1 MKMLMVLSRFEVH
14 DLENSPIVIILNLA
28 AAAALLI
35 WAVRLVRTSFERAFS
50 SQMRQWLKLTT
61 GNRLTA
67 AMTGVGISIMLQSS
81 TAVALLLASFMP
93 ASAMSVSMGL
103 AIILGADLGSAI
115 VVQILSSRISLL
127 TPLLLL
133 SGVFFFMRTNRRVL
147 RQIGRILI
155 GLSLIFVSL
164 GMISEASAPLA
175 NNAAIKNIFIYLSD
189 DLLTGF
195 VLASFL
201 AWMMHSSIAAV
212 LLFATLA
219 ANGVLPLNAAFAMT
233 LGANLGG
240 SFIAV
245 FLTLKSDINIRKV
258 VLANLLLRGGGALV
272 ALGLIHEFDIINHI
286 YGATSQL
293 KVLNFHLF
301 FNAAVLLAGIIL
313 LTPASGFVAILLP
326 EKQDA
331 EELSMRSVL
340 DLSVQ
345 NEPARAFACVRREL
359 VDIGNRIENML
370 RDAMD
375 LFENYD
381 ENIAERLRAE
391 QRNIA
396 KNAFDLRVYLSGIR
410 SDDPNEDTGTRA
422 FDFAGTAT
430 NLESGADAIGRKI
443 VTLAKRMH
451 HDRTHFSEDGR
462 HELMDFYDKVLRNIQ
477 QGILVLMSEDVET
490 ARELVAQ
497 KEMIRELNQ
506 KLERKHLTRLRQ
518 GLTETIETSAI
529 HIDLLRSL
537 KVLNTGFAMI
547 AYPLLR
553 EHGALLKSRLSKDP
567 LNSM

>member
-1 MKMLMVLSRFEVH
+1 MVLSRFEVH

-195 VLASFL
+195 VLAAFL

-286 YGATSQL
+286 FGATSQL

-326 EKQDA
+326 EKQDT

-359 VDIGNRIENML
+359 VDMGNRIENML

-477 QGILVLMSEDVET
+477 QGILVLMSEDLET

>member
-1 MKMLMVLSRFEVH
+1 MVLSRFEVH
-14 DLENSPIVIILNLA
+14 NLENSPIVIILNLA

-133 SGVFFFMRTNRRVL
+133 SGVFFFMRTNRKVL
-147 RQIGRILI
+147 RQFGRILI

-195 VLASFL
+195 VLAAFL

-272 ALGLIHEFDIINHI
+272 ALGLIHEFEFINHI
-286 YGATSQL
+286 FGATSQL

-301 FNAAVLLAGIIL
+301 FNAAVLLAGITL

-359 VDIGNRIENML
+359 VDMGNRIENML

-391 QRNIA
+391 QRNMA
-396 KNAFDLRVYLSGIR
+396 KIAFDLRVYLSGIR
-410 SDDPNEDTGTRA
+410 SDDPSEDTGTRA
-422 FDFAGTAT
+422 FDFAGIVT

-553 EHGALLKSRLSKDP
+553 EHGALLKSRLAKDS

>member
-1 MKMLMVLSRFEVH
+1 MVLSRFEVH
-14 DLENSPIVIILNLA
+14 NLENSPIVIILNLA

-133 SGVFFFMRTNRRVL
+133 SGVFFFMRTNRKVL

-175 NNAAIKNIFIYLSD
+175 NNAAIKNVFIYLSD

-195 VLASFL
+195 VLAAFL

-272 ALGLIHEFDIINHI
+272 ALALIHEFDIINHI
-286 YGATSQL
+286 FGATSQL
-293 KVLNFHLF
+293 KVLNFHLV
-301 FNAAVLLAGIIL
+301 FNAAVLLAGVIL
-313 LTPASGFVAILLP
+313 LTPASGFAAILLS

-331 EELSMRSVL
+331 DELSMRSVL
-340 DLSVQ
+340 DLSAQ

-359 VDIGNRIENML
+359 VDMGNRIENML

-391 QRNIA
+391 ERNIA

-410 SDDPNEDTGTRA
+410 SDDPSEDTGTRA
-422 FDFAGTAT
+422 FDFAGIAT

-451 HDRTHFSEDGR
+451 HDRTHFSEDGC

-553 EHGALLKSRLSKDP
+553 EHGALLKSRLAKDS

>member
-1 MKMLMVLSRFEVH
+1 MVLSRFEVH

-133 SGVFFFMRTNRRVL
+133 SGVFFFMRTNRKVL

-195 VLASFL
+195 VLAAFL

-286 YGATSQL
+286 FGATSQL

-359 VDIGNRIENML
+359 VDMGNRIENML

>member
-1 MKMLMVLSRFEVH
+1 MLMVLSRFDVH
-14 DLENSPIVIILNLA
+14 DLENSPIIIILNLA

-175 NNAAIKNIFIYLSD
+175 NNAAIKNVFIYLSD

-286 YGATSQL
+286 FGATSQL
-293 KVLNFHLF
+293 KVLNFHLV

-410 SDDPNEDTGTRA
+410 SDDPNEDTSTRA

>member
-1 MKMLMVLSRFEVH
+1 MVLSRFEVH
-14 DLENSPIVIILNLA
+14 NLENSPIVIILNLA

-93 ASAMSVSMGL
+93 ASAMSVSLGL

-164 GMISEASAPLA
+164 GMISEASAPWA
-175 NNAAIKNIFIYLSD
+175 NNAAIKNVFIYLSD

-272 ALGLIHEFDIINHI
+272 ALALIHEFDIINHI
-286 YGATSQL
+286 FGATSQL
-293 KVLNFHLF
+293 NVLNFHLV
-301 FNAAVLLAGIIL
+301 FNATVLLAGVIL
-313 LTPASGFVAILLP
+313 LTPASSFAAILLP
-326 EKQDA
+326 EKRDA
-331 EELSMRSVL
+331 DELSMRSVL

-359 VDIGNRIENML
+359 VDMGNRIENML

-391 QRNIA
+391 ERNIA

-410 SDDPNEDTGTRA
+410 SDDPSEDTGTRA
-422 FDFAGTAT
+422 FDFAGIAT
-430 NLESGADAIGRKI
+430 NLEAGADAIGRKI

-451 HDRTHFSEDGR
+451 HDRTHLSEDGL

-477 QGILVLMSEDVET
+477 QGILVLMSEDVQT

-553 EHGALLKSRLSKDP
+553 EHGALLKSRLAKDS

>member
-1 MKMLMVLSRFEVH
+1 MVLSRFEVH

-195 VLASFL
+195 VLAAFL

-286 YGATSQL
+286 FGATSQL

-326 EKQDA
+326 EKQDT

-359 VDIGNRIENML
+359 VDMGNRIENML

>member
-1 MKMLMVLSRFEVH
+1 MVLSRFEVH
-14 DLENSPIVIILNLA
+14 NLENSPIVIILNLA

-286 YGATSQL
+286 FGATSQL
-293 KVLNFHLF
+293 KVLNFHLV

-326 EKQDA
+326 EKQDT

-359 VDIGNRIENML
+359 VDMGNRIENML

-391 QRNIA
+391 ERNIA

-410 SDDPNEDTGTRA
+410 SDDPSEDTGTRA
-422 FDFAGTAT
+422 FDFAGIAT

>member
-1 MKMLMVLSRFEVH
+1 MVLSRFEVH
-14 DLENSPIVIILNLA
+14 NLENSPIVIILNLA

-133 SGVFFFMRTNRRVL
+133 SGVFFFMRTNRKVL

-175 NNAAIKNIFIYLSD
+175 DNAAIKNVFIYLSD

-195 VLASFL
+195 VLAAFL

-286 YGATSQL
+286 FGATSQL
-293 KVLNFHLF
+293 KVLNFHLV
-301 FNAAVLLAGIIL
+301 FNAAVLLAGVIL
-313 LTPASGFVAILLP
+313 LTPASGFAAILLP

-331 EELSMRSVL
+331 DELSMRSVL

-359 VDIGNRIENML
+359 VDMGNRIENML

-391 QRNIA
+391 ERNIA

-410 SDDPNEDTGTRA
+410 SDDPSEDTGTRA
-422 FDFAGTAT
+422 FDFAGIAT

-477 QGILVLMSEDVET
+477 QGILVLMSEDVQT

-553 EHGALLKSRLSKDP
+553 EHGALLKSRLAKDS

>member
-1 MKMLMVLSRFEVH
+1 M
-14 DLENSPIVIILNLA
+14 
-28 AAAALLI
+28 
-35 WAVRLVRTSFERAFS
+35 
-50 SQMRQWLKLTT
+50 
-61 GNRLTA
+61 
-67 AMTGVGISIMLQSS
+67 
-81 TAVALLLASFMP
+81 
-93 ASAMSVSMGL
+93 
-103 AIILGADLGSAI
+103 
-115 VVQILSSRISLL
+115 
-127 TPLLLL
+127 
-133 SGVFFFMRTNRRVL
+133 
-147 RQIGRILI
+147 
-155 GLSLIFVSL
+155 
-164 GMISEASAPLA
+164 
-175 NNAAIKNIFIYLSD
+175 
-189 DLLTGF
+189 
-195 VLASFL
+195 
-201 AWMMHSSIAAV
+201 
-212 LLFATLA
+212 
-219 ANGVLPLNAAFAMT
+219 
-233 LGANLGG
+233 
-240 SFIAV
+240 
-245 FLTLKSDINIRKV
+245 
-258 VLANLLLRGGGALV
+258 
-272 ALGLIHEFDIINHI
+272 
-286 YGATSQL
+286 
-293 KVLNFHLF
+293 
-301 FNAAVLLAGIIL
+301 
-313 LTPASGFVAILLP
+313 LTPASGFAAILLP

-331 EELSMRSVL
+331 DELSMRSVL

-391 QRNIA
+391 QRNMA
-396 KNAFDLRVYLSGIR
+396 KIAFDLRVYLSGIR
-410 SDDPNEDTGTRA
+410 SDDPSEDTGTRA
-422 FDFAGTAT
+422 FDFAGIAT

-553 EHGALLKSRLSKDP
+553 EHGALLKSRLAKDS

>member
-1 MKMLMVLSRFEVH
+1 MVLSRFEVH

-245 FLTLKSDINIRKV
+245 FLTLKSEINIRKV

-286 YGATSQL
+286 FGATSQL
-293 KVLNFHLF
+293 KVLNFHLV

-359 VDIGNRIENML
+359 VDMGNRIENML

-391 QRNIA
+391 ERNIA
-396 KNAFDLRVYLSGIR
+396 KIAFDLRVYLSGIR
-410 SDDPNEDTGTRA
+410 SDDPSEDTGTRA

-553 EHGALLKSRLSKDP
+553 EHGALLKSRLAKDS

>member
-1 MKMLMVLSRFEVH
+1 MVLSRFEVH

-175 NNAAIKNIFIYLSD
+175 NNAAIKNIFIYFSD

-195 VLASFL
+195 VLAAFL

-286 YGATSQL
+286 FGATSQL
-293 KVLNFHLF
+293 KVLNFHLV

-326 EKQDA
+326 EKQDT

-359 VDIGNRIENML
+359 VDMGNRIENML

>member
-1 MKMLMVLSRFEVH
+1 
-14 DLENSPIVIILNLA
+14 
-28 AAAALLI
+28 
-35 WAVRLVRTSFERAFS
+35 
-50 SQMRQWLKLTT
+50 MRQWLKLTT

-133 SGVFFFMRTNRRVL
+133 SGVLFFMRTNRKVL

-175 NNAAIKNIFIYLSD
+175 NNAATKNVFIYLSD

-272 ALGLIHEFDIINHI
+272 ALGLIHEFDIIKHI
-286 YGATSQL
+286 FGATSQL
-293 KVLNFHLF
+293 NVLNFHLV
-301 FNAAVLLAGIIL
+301 FNATVLLAGVIL
-313 LTPASGFVAILLP
+313 LTPASSFAAILLP
-326 EKQDA
+326 EKRDA
-331 EELSMRSVL
+331 DELSMRSVL

-359 VDIGNRIENML
+359 VDMGNRIENML

-391 QRNIA
+391 ERNIA

-410 SDDPNEDTGTRA
+410 SDDPSEDTGTRA
-422 FDFAGTAT
+422 FDFAGIAT

-451 HDRTHFSEDGR
+451 HDRTDFSEDGR

-477 QGILVLMSEDVET
+477 QGILVLMSEDVQT

-553 EHGALLKSRLSKDP
+553 EQGALLKSRLAEDSF
-567 LNSM
+567 NSM

>member
-1 MKMLMVLSRFEVH
+1 MVLSRFEVH
-14 DLENSPIVIILNLA
+14 NLENSPIVIILNLV

-164 GMISEASAPLA
+164 GMISEASAPMA
-175 NNAAIKNIFIYLSD
+175 NNAAIKNVFIYLSD

-286 YGATSQL
+286 FGATSQL
-293 KVLNFHLF
+293 KVLNFHLV
-301 FNAAVLLAGIIL
+301 FNAAVLLAGVIL
-313 LTPASGFVAILLP
+313 LTPASGFAAILLP

-331 EELSMRSVL
+331 DELSMRSVL

-359 VDIGNRIENML
+359 VDMGNRIENML

-391 QRNIA
+391 ERNIA
-396 KNAFDLRVYLSGIR
+396 KNAFNLRVYLSGIR
-410 SDDPNEDTGTRA
+410 SDDPSEDTGTRA
-422 FDFAGTAT
+422 FDFAGIAT

-477 QGILVLMSEDVET
+477 QGILVLMSEDLET

-553 EHGALLKSRLSKDP
+553 EHGALLKSRLAKDS

>member
-1 MKMLMVLSRFEVH
+1 MVLSRFEVH
-14 DLENSPIVIILNLA
+14 DLENSPIIIILNLA

-195 VLASFL
+195 VLAAFL

-212 LLFATLA
+212 LLFATLG

-286 YGATSQL
+286 FGATSQL
-293 KVLNFHLF
+293 KVLNFHLV

-359 VDIGNRIENML
+359 VDMGNRIENML

-410 SDDPNEDTGTRA
+410 SDDPNEDTSTRA

>member
-1 MKMLMVLSRFEVH
+1 MVLSRFEVH

-195 VLASFL
+195 VLAAFL

-286 YGATSQL
+286 FGATSQQ

-326 EKQDA
+326 EKQDT

-359 VDIGNRIENML
+359 VDMGNRIENML

-410 SDDPNEDTGTRA
+410 SDDPTEDTGTRA

-477 QGILVLMSEDVET
+477 QGILVLMSEDVQT

-537 KVLNTGFAMI
+537 TVLNTGFAMI

>member
-1 MKMLMVLSRFEVH
+1 MVLSRFEVH
-14 DLENSPIVIILNLA
+14 DLENSPIIIILNLA

-175 NNAAIKNIFIYLSD
+175 NNAAIKNVFIYLSD

-195 VLASFL
+195 VLAAFL

-245 FLTLKSDINIRKV
+245 FLTLKSDVNIRKV

-286 YGATSQL
+286 FGATSQL
-293 KVLNFHLF
+293 KVLNFHLV

-359 VDIGNRIENML
+359 VDMGNRIENML

-391 QRNIA
+391 ERNIA

-410 SDDPNEDTGTRA
+410 SDDPSEDTGTRA

>member
-1 MKMLMVLSRFEVH
+1 MLMVLSRFEVH
-14 DLENSPIVIILNLA
+14 NLEYSPIVIILNLA

-195 VLASFL
+195 VLAAFL

-286 YGATSQL
+286 FGATSQL
-293 KVLNFHLF
+293 KVLNFHLV

-359 VDIGNRIENML
+359 VDMGNRIENML

-391 QRNIA
+391 ERNIA

-410 SDDPNEDTGTRA
+410 SDDPSEDTGTRA

-497 KEMIRELNQ
+497 KEMIRELNP

-553 EHGALLKSRLSKDP
+553 EHGALLKSRLAKDS

>member
-1 MKMLMVLSRFEVH
+1 MLMVLSRFEVH
-14 DLENSPIVIILNLA
+14 NLENSPIVIILNLA

-175 NNAAIKNIFIYLSD
+175 NNAAIKNVFIYLSD

-286 YGATSQL
+286 FGATSQL
-293 KVLNFHLF
+293 KVLNFHLV
-301 FNAAVLLAGIIL
+301 FNAAVLLAGVIL
-313 LTPASGFVAILLP
+313 LTPASGFAAILLP

-331 EELSMRSVL
+331 DELSMRSVL

-359 VDIGNRIENML
+359 VDMGNRIENML

-391 QRNIA
+391 ERNIA

-410 SDDPNEDTGTRA
+410 SDDPSEDTGTRA
-422 FDFAGTAT
+422 FDFAGIAT

-477 QGILVLMSEDVET
+477 QGILVLMSEDVQT

-553 EHGALLKSRLSKDP
+553 EHGALLKSRLAKDS

>member
-1 MKMLMVLSRFEVH
+1 MVLSRFEVH
-14 DLENSPIVIILNLA
+14 NLENSPIVIILNLA

-35 WAVRLVRTSFERAFS
+35 WAVRLARTSFERAFS

-175 NNAAIKNIFIYLSD
+175 NNAAIKNVFIYLSD

-286 YGATSQL
+286 FGATSQL
-293 KVLNFHLF
+293 KVLNFHLV
-301 FNAAVLLAGIIL
+301 FNAAVLLAGVIL
-313 LTPASGFVAILLP
+313 LTPASGFAAILLP

-331 EELSMRSVL
+331 DELSIRSVL

-359 VDIGNRIENML
+359 VDMGNRIENML

-396 KNAFDLRVYLSGIR
+396 KITFDLRVYLSGIR
-410 SDDPNEDTGTRA
+410 SDDPSEDTGTRA
-422 FDFAGTAT
+422 FDFAGIAT

-477 QGILVLMSEDVET
+477 QGILVLMSEDVQT

-553 EHGALLKSRLSKDP
+553 EHGALLKSRLAKDST
-567 LNSM
+567 NSM

>member
-1 MKMLMVLSRFEVH
+1 MVLSRFEVH
-14 DLENSPIVIILNLA
+14 NLENSPIVIILNLA

-50 SQMRQWLKLTT
+50 SQMRQWLKPTT

-164 GMISEASAPLA
+164 GMISEASAPWA
-175 NNAAIKNIFIYLSD
+175 NNAAIKNVFIYLSD

-195 VLASFL
+195 VLAAFL

-286 YGATSQL
+286 FGATSQL
-293 KVLNFHLF
+293 KVLNFHLV
-301 FNAAVLLAGIIL
+301 FNAAVLLAGVIL
-313 LTPASGFVAILLP
+313 LTPASGFAAILLS

-331 EELSMRSVL
+331 DELSMRSVL

-359 VDIGNRIENML
+359 VDMGNRIENML

-391 QRNIA
+391 ERNIA

-410 SDDPNEDTGTRA
+410 SDDPSEDTGTRA
-422 FDFAGTAT
+422 FDFAGIVT

-477 QGILVLMSEDVET
+477 QGILVLMSEDLET

-553 EHGALLKSRLSKDP
+553 EHGALLKSRLAKDS

>member
-1 MKMLMVLSRFEVH
+1 MVLSRFEVH
-14 DLENSPIVIILNLA
+14 NLENSPIVIILNLA

-133 SGVFFFMRTNRRVL
+133 SGVFFFMRTNRKVL

-175 NNAAIKNIFIYLSD
+175 NNAATKNVFIYLSD

-195 VLASFL
+195 VLAAFL

-272 ALGLIHEFDIINHI
+272 ALALIHEFDIINHI
-286 YGATSQL
+286 FGATSQL
-293 KVLNFHLF
+293 KVLNFHLV
-301 FNAAVLLAGIIL
+301 FNAAVLLTGVIL
-313 LTPASGFVAILLP
+313 LTPASGFAAILLP

-331 EELSMRSVL
+331 DELSMRSVL

-359 VDIGNRIENML
+359 VDMGNRIENML

-391 QRNIA
+391 ERNIA

-410 SDDPNEDTGTRA
+410 SDDPSEDTGTRA
-422 FDFAGTAT
+422 FDFAGIAT

-553 EHGALLKSRLSKDP
+553 ELGALLKSRLAKDS

>member
-1 MKMLMVLSRFEVH
+1 MVLSRFEVH
-14 DLENSPIVIILNLA
+14 NLENSPIVIILNLA

-133 SGVFFFMRTNRRVL
+133 GGVFFFMRTNRRVL

-164 GMISEASAPLA
+164 GMISEASAPWA
-175 NNAAIKNIFIYLSD
+175 NNAAIKNVFIYLSD

-272 ALGLIHEFDIINHI
+272 ALGLIHEFEFINHI
-286 YGATSQL
+286 FGSTSQL

-359 VDIGNRIENML
+359 VDMGNRIENML

-396 KNAFDLRVYLSGIR
+396 KIAFDLRVYLSGIR
-410 SDDPNEDTGTRA
+410 SDDPSEDTGTRA
-422 FDFAGTAT
+422 FDFAGIAT

-477 QGILVLMSEDVET
+477 QGILVLMSEDVQT

-553 EHGALLKSRLSKDP
+553 EHGALLKSRLAKDS

>member
-1 MKMLMVLSRFEVH
+1 MVLSRFEVH

-195 VLASFL
+195 VLAAFL

-286 YGATSQL
+286 FGATSQL
-293 KVLNFHLF
+293 KVLNFHLV

-326 EKQDA
+326 EKQDT

-359 VDIGNRIENML
+359 VDMGNRIENML

-391 QRNIA
+391 ERNIA
-396 KNAFDLRVYLSGIR
+396 KIAFDLRVYLSGIR
-410 SDDPNEDTGTRA
+410 SDDPSEDTGTRA
-422 FDFAGTAT
+422 FDFAGIAT

>member
-1 MKMLMVLSRFEVH
+1 MLMVLSRFEVH

-195 VLASFL
+195 VLAAFL

-286 YGATSQL
+286 FGATSQL

>member
-1 MKMLMVLSRFEVH
+1 MVLSRFEVH
-14 DLENSPIVIILNLA
+14 NLENSPIVIILNLA

-195 VLASFL
+195 VLAAFL

-272 ALGLIHEFDIINHI
+272 ALGLIHEFEFINHI
-286 YGATSQL
+286 FGATSQL

-359 VDIGNRIENML
+359 VDMGNRIENML

-391 QRNIA
+391 ERNIA

-410 SDDPNEDTGTRA
+410 SDDPSEDTGTRA
-422 FDFAGTAT
+422 FDFAGIAT

-477 QGILVLMSEDVET
+477 QGILVLMSEDVQT

-553 EHGALLKSRLSKDP
+553 EHGALLKSRLAKNS

>member
-1 MKMLMVLSRFEVH
+1 MVLSRFEVH
-14 DLENSPIVIILNLA
+14 NLENSPIVIILNLA

-175 NNAAIKNIFIYLSD
+175 NNAAIKNVFIYLSD

-286 YGATSQL
+286 FGATSQL
-293 KVLNFHLF
+293 KVLNFHLV
-301 FNAAVLLAGIIL
+301 FNAAVLLAGVIL
-313 LTPASGFVAILLP
+313 LTPASGFAAILLP

-331 EELSMRSVL
+331 DELSMRSVL

-359 VDIGNRIENML
+359 VDMGNRIENML

-375 LFENYD
+375 LFENYN

-396 KNAFDLRVYLSGIR
+396 KIAFDLRVYLSGIR
-410 SDDPNEDTGTRA
+410 SDDPSEDTGTRA
-422 FDFAGTAT
+422 FDFAGIAT

-477 QGILVLMSEDVET
+477 QGILVLMSEDVQT

-553 EHGALLKSRLSKDP
+553 EHGALLKSRLAKDS

>member
-1 MKMLMVLSRFEVH
+1 MVLSRFEVH
-14 DLENSPIVIILNLA
+14 NLENSPIVIILNLA

-61 GNRLTA
+61 GKRLTA

-175 NNAAIKNIFIYLSD
+175 NNAAIKNVFIYLSD

-286 YGATSQL
+286 FGATSQL
-293 KVLNFHLF
+293 KVLNFHLV
-301 FNAAVLLAGIIL
+301 FNAAVLLAGVIL
-313 LTPASGFVAILLP
+313 LTPASGFAAILLP

-331 EELSMRSVL
+331 DELSMRSVL

-359 VDIGNRIENML
+359 VDMGNRIENML

-381 ENIAERLRAE
+381 ENIGERLRVE

-396 KNAFDLRVYLSGIR
+396 KITFDLRVYLSGIR
-410 SDDPNEDTGTRA
+410 SDDPSEDTGTRA
-422 FDFAGTAT
+422 FDFAGIAT

-477 QGILVLMSEDVET
+477 QGILVLMSEDLET

-497 KEMIRELNQ
+497 KEMIREMNQ

-553 EHGALLKSRLSKDP
+553 EHGALLKSRLAKDS

>member
-1 MKMLMVLSRFEVH
+1 MVLSRFEVH
-14 DLENSPIVIILNLA
+14 NLENSPIVIILNLA

-133 SGVFFFMRTNRRVL
+133 SGVFFFMRTNRKVL

-175 NNAAIKNIFIYLSD
+175 DNAAIKNVFIYLSD

-195 VLASFL
+195 VLAAFL

-286 YGATSQL
+286 FGATSQL
-293 KVLNFHLF
+293 KVLNFHLV
-301 FNAAVLLAGIIL
+301 FNAAVLLAGVIL
-313 LTPASGFVAILLP
+313 LTPASGFAAILLS

-331 EELSMRSVL
+331 DELSMRSVL

-359 VDIGNRIENML
+359 VDMGNRIENML

-391 QRNIA
+391 ERNIA

-410 SDDPNEDTGTRA
+410 SDDPSEDTGTRA
-422 FDFAGTAT
+422 FDFAGIAT

-477 QGILVLMSEDVET
+477 QGILVLMSEDVQT

-553 EHGALLKSRLSKDP
+553 EHGALLKSRLAKDS

>member
-1 MKMLMVLSRFEVH
+1 MVLSRFEVH

-195 VLASFL
+195 VLAAFL

-286 YGATSQL
+286 FGATSQL
-293 KVLNFHLF
+293 KVLNFHLV

-359 VDIGNRIENML
+359 VDMGNRIENML

>member
-1 MKMLMVLSRFEVH
+1 MVLSRFEVH
-14 DLENSPIVIILNLA
+14 NLENSPIVIILNLA

-133 SGVFFFMRTNRRVL
+133 SGVFFFMRTNRKVL

-286 YGATSQL
+286 FGATSQL
-293 KVLNFHLF
+293 KVLNFHLV
-301 FNAAVLLAGIIL
+301 FNAAVLLAGVIL
-313 LTPASGFVAILLP
+313 LTPASGFAAILLP

-331 EELSMRSVL
+331 DELSMRSVL

-359 VDIGNRIENML
+359 VDMGNRIENML

-391 QRNIA
+391 ERNIA

-410 SDDPNEDTGTRA
+410 SDDPSEDTGTRA
-422 FDFAGTAT
+422 FDFAGIAT

-553 EHGALLKSRLSKDP
+553 EHGALLKSRLAKDS

>member
-1 MKMLMVLSRFEVH
+1 MVLSRFEVH

-195 VLASFL
+195 VLAAFL

-286 YGATSQL
+286 FGATSQL
-293 KVLNFHLF
+293 KVLNFHLV

-410 SDDPNEDTGTRA
+410 SDDPTEDTGTRA

>member
-1 MKMLMVLSRFEVH
+1 MVLSRFEVH
-14 DLENSPIVIILNLA
+14 DLENSPIIIILNLA

-164 GMISEASAPLA
+164 GMISQASAPLA

-195 VLASFL
+195 VLAAFL

-286 YGATSQL
+286 FGATSQL
-293 KVLNFHLF
+293 KVLNFHLV
-301 FNAAVLLAGIIL
+301 FNAAVLLAGVIL
-313 LTPASGFVAILLP
+313 LTPASGFAAILLP

-331 EELSMRSVL
+331 DELSMRSVL

-391 QRNIA
+391 ERNIA

-553 EHGALLKSRLSKDP
+553 EHGALLKSRLSKDS

>member
-1 MKMLMVLSRFEVH
+1 MVLSRFEVH
-14 DLENSPIVIILNLA
+14 DLENSPIIIILNLA

-195 VLASFL
+195 VLAAFL

-286 YGATSQL
+286 FGATSQL
-293 KVLNFHLF
+293 KVLNFHLV

-410 SDDPNEDTGTRA
+410 SDDPNEDTSTRA

>member
-1 MKMLMVLSRFEVH
+1 MVLSRFEVH
-14 DLENSPIVIILNLA
+14 NLENSPIVIILNLA

-175 NNAAIKNIFIYLSD
+175 NNAAIKNVFIYLSD

-272 ALGLIHEFDIINHI
+272 ALALIHEFDIINHI
-286 YGATSQL
+286 FGATSQL
-293 KVLNFHLF
+293 KVLNFHLVL
-301 FNAAVLLAGIIL
+301 NAAVLLAGVIL
-313 LTPASGFVAILLP
+313 LTPASGFAAILLP

-331 EELSMRSVL
+331 DELSMRSVL

-359 VDIGNRIENML
+359 VDMGNRIENML

-391 QRNIA
+391 ERNIA

-410 SDDPNEDTGTRA
+410 SDDPSEDTGTRA
-422 FDFAGTAT
+422 FDFAGIAT

-553 EHGALLKSRLSKDP
+553 EHGALLKSRLAKDS

>member
-1 MKMLMVLSRFEVH
+1 MVLSRFEVH
-14 DLENSPIVIILNLA
+14 NLENSPIVIILNLA

-164 GMISEASAPLA
+164 GMISEASAPWA
-175 NNAAIKNIFIYLSD
+175 NNAAIKNVFIYLSD

-272 ALGLIHEFDIINHI
+272 ALGLIHEFEFINHI
-286 YGATSQL
+286 FGATSQL

-359 VDIGNRIENML
+359 VDMGNRIENML

-410 SDDPNEDTGTRA
+410 SDDPSEDTGTRA
-422 FDFAGTAT
+422 FDFAGIAT

-477 QGILVLMSEDVET
+477 QGILVLMSEDVQT

-553 EHGALLKSRLSKDP
+553 EHGALLKSRLAKDS

>member
-1 MKMLMVLSRFEVH
+1 MVLSRFEVH
-14 DLENSPIVIILNLA
+14 NLENSPIVIILNLA

-67 AMTGVGISIMLQSS
+67 AMTGVGISVMLQSS

-133 SGVFFFMRTNRRVL
+133 SGVFFFMRTNRKVL

-195 VLASFL
+195 VLAAFL

-381 ENIAERLRAE
+381 ENIAERLLAE

-410 SDDPNEDTGTRA
+410 SDDPTEDTGTRA

-477 QGILVLMSEDVET
+477 QGILVLMNEDVET

-553 EHGALLKSRLSKDP
+553 EHGALLKSRLAKDS

>member
-1 MKMLMVLSRFEVH
+1 MVLSRFEVH
-14 DLENSPIVIILNLA
+14 DLENSPIIIILNLA

-195 VLASFL
+195 VLAAFL

-286 YGATSQL
+286 FGATSQL
-293 KVLNFHLF
+293 KVLNFHLV

-326 EKQDA
+326 EKQDT

-410 SDDPNEDTGTRA
+410 SDDPNEDTSTRA

-490 ARELVAQ
+490 ARKLVAQ

>member
-1 MKMLMVLSRFEVH
+1 MVLSRFEVH
-14 DLENSPIVIILNLA
+14 NLENSPIVIILNLA

-35 WAVRLVRTSFERAFS
+35 WAVRLARTSFERAFS

-175 NNAAIKNIFIYLSD
+175 NNAATKNVFIYLSD

-195 VLASFL
+195 VLAAFL

-245 FLTLKSDINIRKV
+245 FLTLKSDVNIRKV

-272 ALGLIHEFDIINHI
+272 ALGLIHEFGIINHI
-286 YGATSQL
+286 FGATSQL
-293 KVLNFHLF
+293 KVLNFHLV
-301 FNAAVLLAGIIL
+301 FNAAVLLAGVIL
-313 LTPASGFVAILLP
+313 LTPASGFAAILLP

-331 EELSMRSVL
+331 DELSIRSVL

-359 VDIGNRIENML
+359 VDMGNRIENML

-391 QRNIA
+391 ERNIA

-410 SDDPNEDTGTRA
+410 SDDPSEDTGTRA
-422 FDFAGTAT
+422 FDFAGIAT

-451 HDRTHFSEDGR
+451 HDRIHFSEDGR

-477 QGILVLMSEDVET
+477 QGILVLMSEDVQT

-553 EHGALLKSRLSKDP
+553 EHGALLKSRLAKDS